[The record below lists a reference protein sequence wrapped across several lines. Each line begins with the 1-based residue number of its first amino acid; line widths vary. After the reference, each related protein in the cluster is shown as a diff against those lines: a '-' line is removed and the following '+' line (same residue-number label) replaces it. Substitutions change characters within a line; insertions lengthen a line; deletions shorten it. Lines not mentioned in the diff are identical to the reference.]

1 MKKEKANR
9 ILKEISQSEGFSV
22 DEGVIF
28 KGSKTRWDPVLQA
41 PGSTSQWLCVPLKN
55 GKAEQ
60 NLTAEHPFYADSA
73 SSEYILN

>member
-28 KGSKTRWDPVLQA
+28 KGSKTR
-41 PGSTSQWLCVPLKN
+41 
-55 GKAEQ
+55 
-60 NLTAEHPFYADSA
+60 
-73 SSEYILN
+73 